1 MIRSIA
7 IALTLIPVQGWA
19 LSCLPHSVE
28 AAFKRAAEAKETY
41 VIVRGALEFDT
52 EALPSADFAR
62 QNETA
67 PMTHVQAVLRGK
79 SLTEAGFSI
88 PFDHRVT
95 LAIAC
100 YGPWC
105 AKPLSGSE
113 VLAFVEQDE
122 DGFVVATNPC
132 GGYLFD
138 TPKPA
143 MIRKVKACFAGYDC
157 VPEVR

>member
-7 IALTLIPVQGWA
+7 ITLTLIPVQGWA

-28 AAFKRAAEAKETY
+28 AAFTQASEAKETY
-41 VIVRGALEFDT
+41 FIVRGALEFDT
-52 EALPSADFAR
+52 EALPSVDFAR

-88 PFDHRVT
+88 PFEQDVT
-95 LAIAC
+95 LAVAC

-105 AKPLSGSE
+105 AKPLSGSD

-122 DGFVVATNPC
+122 DGFVVTTNPC
-132 GGYLFD
+132 GGYLFY

-143 MIRKVKACFAGYDC
+143 MIRKVKACFAGGEC
-157 VPEVR
+157 EPEER